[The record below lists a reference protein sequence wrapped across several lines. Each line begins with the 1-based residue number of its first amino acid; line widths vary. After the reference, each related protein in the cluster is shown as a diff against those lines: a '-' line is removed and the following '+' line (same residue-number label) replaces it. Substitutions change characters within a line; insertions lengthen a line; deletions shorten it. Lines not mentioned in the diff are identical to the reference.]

1 MRSHLAAAGTT
12 SEALMTTSA
21 RLSQLGNRMR
31 LVGLAVVLGASA
43 CGGYENGTDTET
55 ISSAIYQGVNINS
68 TELDNS
74 GLVAI
79 YHPKDPELPQ
89 LVPPALQRGHREQQ
103 RWPDDDSDR
112 AALRDDRQ

>member
-1 MRSHLAAAGTT
+1 
-12 SEALMTTSA
+12 MTTSA

-43 CGGYENGTDTET
+43 CGGYENGADTET
-55 ISSAIYQGVNINS
+55 VSSAIYQGVNVNS

-79 YHPKDPELPQ
+79 YHPKDPSFPNWYPRPCSG
-89 LVPPALQRGHREQQ
+89 VIV
-103 RWPDDDSDR
+103 
-112 AALRDDRQ
+112 AATGA